1 MPARPP
7 ARRPGPPAAPGRGRS
22 LAATVVGW
30 VLVAIVAW
38 FLLGAIVGTLL
49 WLLRVV
55 LIVAVIG
62 GLLTLYLW
70 LKSPR

>member
-1 MPARPP
+1 
-7 ARRPGPPAAPGRGRS
+7 
-22 LAATVVGW
+22 